1 MFKGNKNK
9 SGNAPQGTNS
19 TYIAEEIEIT
29 GNFKGQ
35 GAIQVEGIV
44 HGDISVNS
52 VVIGENG
59 TINGTINAKNAII
72 NGKLNGSIF
81 CDTLEIMKNGNISN
95 EIRVKQLLISGKVDG
110 DVASKE
116 DITVDNTGNV
126 NATSMKSKNI
136 LVNGAFKGRIV
147 ASQLLHIGSTGSVE
161 GEITVKNIKT
171 DEGGKLLGSIHN
183 YEEVKEASPKEAE
196 TEVAKA

>member
-1 MFKGNKNK
+1 MFKGNKNT
-9 SGNAPQGTNS
+9 SSNAPQGTKS

-35 GAIQVEGIV
+35 GAIQVEGVV

-81 CDTLEIMKNGNISN
+81 CDTLEIMKNGNVSN

-116 DITVDNTGNV
+116 DITVDNTGTV
-126 NATSMKSKNI
+126 NATNMKSKNI